1 MSQNHA
7 VEEGNVYIQQLTVA
21 FPVGKGD
28 IIEYSYSLQLLI
40 RICSLYE
47 INFSAI
53 VMSSS
58 LSAQGP

>member
-28 IIEYSYSLQLLI
+28 IIEYSYSLQLGHVH
-40 RICSLYE
+40 Y
-47 INFSAI
+47 
-53 VMSSS
+53 MSST
-58 LSAQGP
+58 LVIL